1 MCCPNFIIL
10 YFILSARR
18 FYFSRGE
25 SGESRTILHFIHYAG
40 SKLMIFH
47 YSVKCLCDRIAI
59 VNFMHD
65 LSIVLSWTLHMHM
78 HLIDSCKC
86 IKVFAAV
93 CLFTDL
99 WEVLQFTSQYI
110 VRDIAS
116 LACAQPHRD
125 VKEYFGQ
132 DNKFQ
137 NLLFWLYNKSKLWKF
152 WPCYGTIGTLA
163 QQEINLIGPQISL
176 PLTGYFAFLGND
188 EIILYHDFER

>member
-1 MCCPNFIIL
+1 MPNHYHQHLFVKYKNSISVNPLSSNVPKCAALIL
-10 YFILSARR
+10 LFCILFCLIVIRCARR

-65 LSIVLSWTLHMHM
+65 LSIVLIFLVELLHIM

-99 WEVLQFTSQYI
+99 
-110 VRDIAS
+110 
-116 LACAQPHRD
+116 
-125 VKEYFGQ
+125 
-132 DNKFQ
+132 
-137 NLLFWLYNKSKLWKF
+137 
-152 WPCYGTIGTLA
+152 
-163 QQEINLIGPQISL
+163 
-176 PLTGYFAFLGND
+176 
-188 EIILYHDFER
+188 